1 MEIIDN
7 LEKTRNKALEY
18 YELED
23 FFLHLTY
30 EEGKW
35 NIRQLLCHISD
46 VETVLY
52 DRIRRVIAEPKQVI
66 WGFDDNLWAKNLD
79 YNSFPLSI
87 SKQTFNAVRE
97 GVIYL
102 ADKFYQELGNKQFI
116 HSETGIRTLRD
127 EFDKVAWHCEH
138 HSKQI
143 ELAINKAK

>member
-1 MEIIDN
+1 MEIIKN
-7 LEKTRNKALEY
+7 LERTRNKALEY

-23 FFLHLTY
+23 SFLHLTY

-52 DRIRRVIAEPKQVI
+52 ERIRRVIAEPKQVI
-66 WGFDDNLWAKNLD
+66 WGFEDNLWAKNLD
-79 YNSFPLSI
+79 YNRFPLNI
-87 SKQTFNAVRE
+87 SKQIFNSVRD

-102 ADKFYQELGNKQFI
+102 ADRFYQDLGNKEFI

-143 ELAINKAK
+143 EIAINKAR

>member
-1 MEIIDN
+1 MEIIEN
-7 LEKTRNKALEY
+7 LERTRKKVLEY

-23 FFLHLTY
+23 SFLHLTY

-66 WGFDDNLWAKNLD
+66 WAFDDNLWAKNLD

-102 ADKFYQELGNKQFI
+102 AGKFYQELGDKQFI
-116 HSETGIRTLRD
+116 HSETGIKTLRD

>member
-1 MEIIDN
+1 MEIINN
-7 LEKTRNKALEY
+7 LERTRNKALEY
-18 YELED
+18 YELEGS
-23 FFLHLTY
+23 FLQLTY

-66 WGFDDNLWAKNLD
+66 WAFEQDLWAKHLE
-79 YNSFPLSI
+79 YNTFPLSI
-87 SKQTFNAVRE
+87 SKQTFHSVRE

-102 ADKFYQELGNKQFI
+102 ADKFYQDLGDKQFV
-116 HSETGIRTLRD
+116 HSETGIRTLKD

-138 HSKQI
+138 HTKQI
-143 ELAINKAK
+143 ELAINKAR